1 MIHVLDN
8 LLLPSLPPDFKPY
21 ESLQAEAD
29 GPVVGVT
36 PPLGLWDPVGLWKDK
51 DERTQTGLRKAEKK
65 HARLAM
71 LAAVG
76 VLGQEALLPGHPPA
90 LSALWTMGGE
100 PATAAAAAA
109 AAAASAA
116 AAAAASA
123 GAAGSGT
130 SLLSPPL
137 AVAAA
142 LLPGVGYEVYSLL
155 TAAGKEERSVL
166 EQKEEALTRILR
178 QESPD
183 FEAEREAKRQEV
195 ALGNKELN
203 NGRLAM
209 LAVVGMLVQEVVT
222 GRGVWALG
230 G

>member
-1 MIHVLDN
+1 
-8 LLLPSLPPDFKPY
+8 
-21 ESLQAEAD
+21 
-29 GPVVGVT
+29 
-36 PPLGLWDPVGLWKDK
+36 
-51 DERTQTGLRKAEKK
+51 
-65 HARLAM
+65 
-71 LAAVG
+71 
-76 VLGQEALLPGHPPA
+76 
-90 LSALWTMGGE
+90 
-100 PATAAAAAA
+100 
-109 AAAASAA
+109 
-116 AAAAASA
+116 
-123 GAAGSGT
+123 
-130 SLLSPPL
+130 
-137 AVAAA
+137 

>member
-8 LLLPSLPPDFKPY
+8 LLLPSLPSDFNPY

-29 GPVVGVT
+29 GPVLGVT
-36 PPLGLWDPVGLWKDK
+36 PPLGLWDPLGLWKDK
-51 DERTQTGLRKAEKK
+51 DARTQTRLRKAEIK

-71 LAAVG
+71 LAAMG
-76 VLGQEALLPGHPPA
+76 VMGQEALLPGHPPA
-90 LSALWTMGGE
+90 LAALWTMGGE
-100 PATAAAAAA
+100 PTA
-109 AAAASAA
+109 AAAASAM
-116 AAAAASA
+116 SV
-123 GAAGSGT
+123 
-130 SLLSPPL
+130 LSPPS

-142 LLPGVGYEVYSLL
+142 LLPGVVYEMYMLL

-195 ALGNKELN
+195 GLGNKELN

-209 LAVVGMLVQEVVT
+209 LAVIGMLVQEMVT
-222 GRGVWALG
+222 GKGVWSYWG